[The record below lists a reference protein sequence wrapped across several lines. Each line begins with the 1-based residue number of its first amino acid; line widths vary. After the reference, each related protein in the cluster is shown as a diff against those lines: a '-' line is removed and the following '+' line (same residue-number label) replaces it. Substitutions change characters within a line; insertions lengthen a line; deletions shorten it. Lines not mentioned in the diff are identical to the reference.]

1 MRFAARSDIGR
12 VRKQNQDAYA
22 VSPGQD
28 GSCLAMVADGMGGEA
43 AGEVASSMALAAVTD
58 AAGGGLMQE
67 SPPGERLVRAILRA
81 NADIHQRAV
90 AVEEYAGMGT
100 TVVAVVADRHRAVV
114 AHVGDSRAYLF
125 RTGTGLMRLT
135 EDHSL
140 VNELVRRGQLLPD
153 EAARHPQRHVLTRSL
168 GPLPDVAVECR
179 EWEWGGGD
187 LLLMCSDG
195 LTNFLSDGEISATLA
210 ASSELGKKVDELI
223 SVALARGGHDNV
235 TVVLLANDD
244 DAEWR
249 DCG

>member
-1 MRFAARSDIGR
+1 MRFAAKSDIGR

-22 VSPGQD
+22 VQPGED
-28 GSCLAMVADGMGGEA
+28 GSCLAVVADGMGGEA
-43 AGEVASSMALAAVTD
+43 AGEVASSMALTVVTS
-58 AAGGGLMQE
+58 AAGGRLM
-67 SPPGERLVRAILRA
+67 PDAPGDRLVRAILSA
-81 NADIHQRAV
+81 NADIHQRAG

-100 TVVAVVADRHRAVV
+100 TVVVVAADRYRAVV

-125 RTGTGLMRLT
+125 RTGVGLTRLT

-168 GPLPDVAVECR
+168 GPLPDVAVDCR

-210 ASSELGKKVDELI
+210 AVSELGKKADELI
-223 SVALARGGHDNV
+223 AVALARGGHDNV